1 MEAMEIDVP
10 KQEDLF
16 RAAEKGDAAL
26 FSSLGEE
33 ALHRARSMRNEDGR
47 SLLHVAASSGHPEAT
62 DPSVS
67 GVNSKDEEGWAPL
80 HSAASIGNVQIVEML
95 LDRGEFLIVLHK
107 SWHLDLQ
114 L

>member
-47 SLLHVAASSGHPEAT
+47 SLLHVAASSGHPEASYRARWFISRIWS
-62 DPSVS
+62 DLFRNYAS
-67 GVNSKDEEGWAPL
+67 GV
-80 HSAASIGNVQIVEML
+80 
-95 LDRGEFLIVLHK
+95 
-107 SWHLDLQ
+107 
-114 L
+114 